1 MFDRRNLIK
10 GAGLALAA
18 TTTGAH
24 AANDKVEIPKGMG
37 FYHDFNVVGLNLP
50 PAEDFYRQNQLMKEP
65 LIVGYMLYAM
75 GKLKAQGIKPV
86 SVCELFCADA
96 FYSFVARKFGA
107 DRCDAFDSDRDG
119 FLAQARIVAKLL
131 NEEENVG
138 IHKVDMYDMPA
149 DYRASVVVNAGGL
162 YHVADPMR
170 AVEMSYAMAEH
181 YLIIQTVVTL
191 TTEDENYFEAP
202 APGWTWGSRF
212 SYAYLHRELLKRGYK
227 ILDTQRNIFPA
238 NDRPEDRGNAFF
250 LISRD

>member
-10 GAGLALAA
+10 GAAVALTATATGPSAA
-18 TTTGAH
+18 A
-24 AANDKVEIPKGMG
+24 DKVEIPKGMG
-37 FYHDFNVVGLNLP
+37 FYHDFSVLGLNLP
-50 PAEDFYRQNQLMKEP
+50 PAEDFYRQNQLVKEP

-75 GKLKAQGIKPV
+75 GKLKAKGVKPV

-96 FYSFVARKFGA
+96 FYSFVARRFGA

-138 IHKVDMYDMPA
+138 IHKVDMFDMPA

-162 YHVADPMR
+162 YHVADPLR

-181 YLIIQTVVTL
+181 YLVIQTVVTL
-191 TTEDENYFEAP
+191 TTEDENYFETP

-212 SYAYLHRELLKRGYK
+212 SFAYLQRERGYK
-227 ILDTQRNIFPA
+227 ILDSQRNIFPA
-238 NDRPEDRGNAFF
+238 NDRPEDHGNSFF
-250 LISRD
+250 LISK

>member
-18 TTTGAH
+18 TTTAAH

-37 FYHDFNVVGLNLP
+37 FYHDFSVVGLNNLP
-50 PAEDFYRQNQLMKEP
+50 PAEGLYRQNQLVKEP

-96 FYSFVARKFGA
+96 FYSFIARRFGA

-119 FLAQARIVAKLL
+119 YLDQARIVAKLL

-138 IHKVDMYDMPA
+138 IHKVDMFDMPA

-170 AVEMSYAMAEH
+170 AVEMLS
-181 YLIIQTVVTL
+181 LIHISEPT
-191 TTEDENYFEAP
+191 
-202 APGWTWGSRF
+202 
-212 SYAYLHRELLKRGYK
+212 
-227 ILDTQRNIFPA
+227 
-238 NDRPEDRGNAFF
+238 RPY
-250 LISRD
+250 